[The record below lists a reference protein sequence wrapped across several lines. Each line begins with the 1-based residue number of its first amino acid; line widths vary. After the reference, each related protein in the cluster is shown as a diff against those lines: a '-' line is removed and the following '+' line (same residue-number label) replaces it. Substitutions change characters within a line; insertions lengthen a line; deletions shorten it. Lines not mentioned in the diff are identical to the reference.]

1 LFANSRFIKIA
12 PHLSNALQ
20 QVLQDEVQGFY
31 LLLHVLSKKGDS
43 RPFLPPIGK
52 SNLARCTSVLD
63 HPERQAES

>member
-20 QVLQDEVQGFY
+20 QVLQVEVQGFY
-31 LLLHVLSKKGDS
+31 LPLHVLSKKGDC

-52 SNLARCTSVLD
+52 NNLARYTSSLD
-63 HPERQAES
+63 HLERQAGS